1 MPTGQTQLRFGAR
14 EKALDPRS
22 IKDIRKMLNPATRGT
37 KIINHRTIDGHM
49 FFEIADARWVRRTLR
64 MVPVRRFLVAGED
77 PHEEG
82 CLAAMHLTDEARELW
97 TTHMRGV
104 NDTRGGIPEVAWCS
118 SLQLKRKIFPSG
130 TVSRSYTAIRKA
142 RRDYCKELLSLFDDS
157 IPFDNQNWQDFQ
169 VGLGSCRIVIH
180 LTRFQNVIN
189 RHRHLLND
197 DGVQRRLEDFD
208 TKPDNNNDQDDAPD
222 SDINGDYLDD
232 DQYRG
237 DGNGNDHP
245 RRLTSGGNGSDENHS
260 DDEQQDLMTAGE
272 DFHDIGGAE
281 GDQFDY
287 YGNRSPGPTF
297 IPHSRHTSPEIGGI
311 AGAQKRKSFDG
322 IDIIDIDLDVSPD
335 ETRFGND
342 LTQLSRS
349 SKRPKIEPKVEPD
362 SQVTVTN
369 TYTTF
374 RNMNN
379 IIDLTGEPDTTDESV
394 RSDSGSK
401 EVIDLTEVEDPVV
414 NRSSSGIELIEL
426 ED

>member
-1 MPTGQTQLRFGAR
+1 MPTGQTQLRFGPR
-14 EKALDPRS
+14 EKALEPGS
-22 IKDIRKMLNPATRGT
+22 IKDTRRMLNPTTRGT
-37 KIINHRTIDGHM
+37 KITNHRTINGIM
-49 FFEIADARWVRRTLR
+49 FFEIADVRWVKRTPRL
-64 MVPVRRFLVAGED
+64 VNVRRFLVAGED

-104 NDTRGGIPEVAWCS
+104 DDTRGGIPEVAWCS

-130 TVSRSYTAIRKA
+130 TVSRSYTTIRNA

-157 IPFDNQNWQDFQ
+157 TSFDNQNWRD
-169 VGLGSCRIVIH
+169 
-180 LTRFQNVIN
+180 FQNVIN

-197 DGVQRRLEDFD
+197 DGFQRRLENLD
-208 TKPDNNNDQDDAPD
+208 TKPDNNNDQDDFPD
-222 SDINGDYLDD
+222 SNIDGDYLDD
-232 DQYRG
+232 DHYRD

-245 RRLTSGGNGSDENHS
+245 RRLTSRGNGSEENHAE
-260 DDEQQDLMTAGE
+260 DEQQNLMAADE
-272 DFHDIGGAE
+272 DFHDVGGAE
-281 GDQFDY
+281 DY
-287 YGNRSPGPTF
+287 YGIRSPSPNF
-297 IPHSRHTSPEIGGI
+297 IPHSRHTSPEIGG
-311 AGAQKRKSFDG
+311 ATGAQKRKSFDD

-349 SKRPKIEPKVEPD
+349 SKRSKVEPKIEPD
-362 SQVTVTN
+362 SEVTVTN
-369 TYTTF
+369 KYTTF

-379 IIDLTGEPDTTDESV
+379 IIELTGEPDTTDESV
-394 RSDSGSK
+394 RSGSRSK

-414 NRSSSGIELIEL
+414 NRRSSGIELIEL